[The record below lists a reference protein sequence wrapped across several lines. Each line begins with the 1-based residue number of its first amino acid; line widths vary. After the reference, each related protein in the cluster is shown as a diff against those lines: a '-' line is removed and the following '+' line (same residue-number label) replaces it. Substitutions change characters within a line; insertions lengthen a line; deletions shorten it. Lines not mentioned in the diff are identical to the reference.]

1 MSLPPFASFGTDAIH
16 FGQAPD
22 SVTGAVIIPLS
33 LSTTFAQASPGAHTG
48 YEYARTGNPTRNA
61 YEECVAKLENGK
73 HGLAFASGLAA
84 TATILHLL
92 KSGDEVVCG
101 DDMYGGTNRYFNRIA
116 APHANISFKLVDM
129 RNVEEVGAALSET
142 TKLVWIETP
151 TNPMLKIVDLAAV
164 VPVIRAKAPNAIIVV
179 DNTFLT
185 PFFQRPLD
193 FGVDLVL
200 HSISKYINGHSDVIG
215 GLVITKSD
223 ELNQRLRF
231 LQNGMGAIQAPFDS
245 YLALRGVKTLHLRMV
260 QHARSAQVIAEF
272 LEGHA
277 KVQEVIYPGLAS
289 HPQHE
294 IAKRQT
300 TGFGGMI
307 TFHIKGGLPQARTF
321 LERLKYFALA
331 ESLGGVESLAEHP
344 AIMTHASVPAELRAK
359 LGISDTLIRLSVGI
373 EETEDLLHDV
383 QQALDAVEL

>member
-1 MSLPPFASFGTDAIH
+1 
-16 FGQAPD
+16 
-22 SVTGAVIIPLS
+22 
-33 LSTTFAQASPGAHTG
+33 
-48 YEYARTGNPTRNA
+48 
-61 YEECVAKLENGK
+61 
-73 HGLAFASGLAA
+73 
-84 TATILHLL
+84 
-92 KSGDEVVCG
+92 
-101 DDMYGGTNRYFNRIA
+101 MYGGTNRYFHRVA
-116 APHANISFKLVDM
+116 APHSNISFKLVDM
-129 RNVEEVGAALSET
+129 LNHAEIEAALSEN

-164 VPVIRAKAPNAIIVV
+164 VPLVRAKSPNALIVA
-179 DNTFLT
+179 DNTFLS

-200 HSISKYINGHSDVIG
+200 HSVSKYINGHSDVIG
-215 GLVITKSD
+215 GIVVTNSD

-231 LQNGMGAIQAPFDS
+231 LQNGMGAIQSPFDS
-245 YLALRGVKTLHLRMV
+245 YLALRGVKTLHLRMA

-277 KVQEVIYPGLAS
+277 KVEKVIYPGLPS

-294 IAKRQT
+294 VAKSQS

-321 LERLKYFALA
+321 LERLKFFALA

-344 AIMTHASVPAELRAK
+344 FV
-359 LGISDTLIRLSVGI
+359 
-373 EETEDLLHDV
+373 LLPSSFF
-383 QQALDAVEL
+383 LLPSSFFLLPSSLFLLPSSFFLLPSSSLNPL